1 MVTEGRESGTV
12 GLYRSDGS
20 VREDLVAAVL
30 QGAGLDRLFFEAP
43 RKDQQAWLI
52 RELGPDVNLANVALD
67 EALAV
72 ETLRLGLRA
81 DTAELSCRQV
91 PV

>member
-1 MVTEGRESGTV
+1 M
-12 GLYRSDGS
+12 
-20 VREDLVAAVL
+20 AAAR
-30 QGAGLDRLFFEAP
+30 GPSHR
-43 RKDQQAWLI
+43 DQQAWLI

-67 EALAV
+67 DALAL

-81 DTAELSCRQV
+81 DTAELSCQQV